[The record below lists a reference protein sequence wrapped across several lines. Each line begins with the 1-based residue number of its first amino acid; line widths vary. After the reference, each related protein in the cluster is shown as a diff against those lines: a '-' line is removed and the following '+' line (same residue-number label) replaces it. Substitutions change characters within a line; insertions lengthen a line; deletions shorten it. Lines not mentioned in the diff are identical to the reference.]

1 MEEDKQ
7 RSFFIFFHPFVKLT
21 HAVIPQ
27 YLVFSLSLGENTW
40 LILTLGYQQV
50 YSLLFQFFSG
60 QIKSTFSK
68 QFGVSFVNSE
78 VQSLCLESKNTN
90 SEVQNAHTLV
100 DCLLLSQNTQRAV
113 NQRRQAGKLTY
124 RRLLSLPSHRI

>member
-1 MEEDKQ
+1 MEEEKQ
-7 RSFFIFFHPFVKLT
+7 CSFFILFHPFVKLT

-78 VQSLCLESKNTN
+78 VLESKNTN